1 MHDTDGAQRHA
12 AGREEPDT
20 RHTLRDPILRSSST
34 GNTDLRCGDI
44 DWDGT
49 RGTFWEEMFCTWVL
63 WTVKLGWVG
72 RLPSGPLF
80 NPHTRHQCY
89 IPKLPLCPL
98 KWANIK
104 KEEEGTQPLL
114 QK

>member
-1 MHDTDGAQRHA
+1 MDGAQRHD

-20 RHTLRDPILRSSST
+20 RHTLHDPILQSSST

-72 RLPSGPLF
+72 RLSSGPLF
-80 NPHTRHQCY
+80 NLHTRH
-89 IPKLPLCPL
+89 
-98 KWANIK
+98 
-104 KEEEGTQPLL
+104 
-114 QK
+114 